1 MAIAAFSGPVIS
13 FGQNNAG
20 SAENNP
26 DLAPSMF
33 WGGTAVMDPRTV
45 YAYTPGQRQ
54 GSPSFGWCGVDNI
67 TTLCVVPST
76 KKVSGVVLSANPTT
90 AALTLV
96 AGPVATTGNIYMT
109 PSIINALT
117 GAVDTGVAGGGLL
130 VLDAYASVTTCTCT
144 LGVLTVGGTLTGMPI
159 GPGMKMLTASGTVT
173 GTAAGT
179 TILFQLTGGTA
190 GLGGVGTYQTDNP
203 TLSFTTSTCTF
214 AYQNPFQCGVPF
226 GAANGYNT
234 PTVYLWNPMA
244 MCARTLGVTTQAA
257 GTYATATIAGYDVY
271 GFPMTEAITLSA
283 GSQVAGLKAWKYVRS
298 VTLSGGT
305 PDTTHAY
312 SVDTLDVFGLPLR
325 SDTYGDIT
333 VNYATSLTASTLV
346 AAATGYLPA
355 DRTLA
360 TSATGDVRGT
370 FVAAANNNTNK
381 LIVRQSVNPYNIGFN
396 AGMFGVTQA

>member
-1 MAIAAFSGPVIS
+1 
-13 FGQNNAG
+13 
-20 SAENNP
+20 
-26 DLAPSMF
+26 
-33 WGGTAVMDPRTV
+33 
-45 YAYTPGQRQ
+45 
-54 GSPSFGWCGVDNI
+54 
-67 TTLCVVPST
+67 
-76 KKVSGVVLSANPTT
+76 
-90 AALTLV
+90 
-96 AGPVATTGNIYMT
+96 
-109 PSIINALT
+109 
-117 GAVDTGVAGGGLL
+117 
-130 VLDAYASVTTCTCT
+130 
-144 LGVLTVGGTLTGMPI
+144 
-159 GPGMKMLTASGTVT
+159 
-173 GTAAGT
+173 
-179 TILFQLTGGTA
+179 
-190 GLGGVGTYQTDNP
+190 
-203 TLSFTTSTCTF
+203 
-214 AYQNPFQCGVPF
+214 
-226 GAANGYNT
+226 
-234 PTVYLWNPMA
+234 
-244 MCARTLGVTTQAA
+244 
-257 GTYATATIAGYDVY
+257 
-271 GFPMTEAITLSA
+271 MTEAITLSA